1 MIHLKMEFF
10 LIKKG
15 KYLGSTPFF
24 AIFAAMMNFISL
36 GSGSSGNCYCIFTEN
51 TGLMIDVGLGV
62 RTLKK
67 LFNEYGLSFSKINAV
82 LLTHDH
88 ADHVKS
94 VGSLSHDL
102 SVPVYS
108 TKKVHAGVRNNYCVR
123 HKVASGYERYLEKNK
138 TVAIGDLQITPFDVP
153 HDSADNVGYMITH
166 EGINFCLITDA
177 GHVTDEMKSF
187 IQKANYLVLEAN
199 YDEEMLRVGTYPE
212 HLKVRISGEN
222 GHLSNKMC
230 GMVLAENATPALKHV
245 WLCHLSE
252 ENNHPELARITVE
265 QVLRQHGIAPGKD
278 FLVEIL
284 KRKTPSGLYD
294 LE

>member
-1 MIHLKMEFF
+1 
-10 LIKKG
+10 
-15 KYLGSTPFF
+15 
-24 AIFAAMMNFISL
+24 MNFISL

-67 LFNEYGLSFSKINAV
+67 LFCEYGLSFSKINAI

-102 SVPVYS
+102 SVPVFS

-123 HKVASGYERYLEKNK
+123 HKVAPGYERYLEKNK
-138 TVAIGDLQITPFDVP
+138 TITIGDLEITPFDVP
-153 HDSADNVGYMITH
+153 HDSTDNVGYMLTH
-166 EGINFCLITDA
+166 QGVNFCLITDA

-199 YDEEMLRVGTYPE
+199 YDEEMLRVGTYPDY
-212 HLKVRISGEN
+212 LKERISGPN
-222 GHLSNKMC
+222 GHLSNSTC
-230 GMVLAENATPALKHV
+230 GKILAENATPALRHV